1 MALQYKYD
9 IEIMIKG
16 GRKTMTELGKI
27 LKIIRIK
34 RGEILKTMSE
44 NLGVTAS
51 YLSAVENGK
60 RPMPSEWLEKLEKEY
75 SLDAETMVNLQ
86 NAADKLVKSIKLD
99 INKASNEKRDAAL
112 VFARSFDSMDEK
124 TANDI
129 KKMLLKGE

>member
-1 MALQYKYD
+1 
-9 IEIMIKG
+9 
-16 GRKTMTELGKI
+16 
-27 LKIIRIK
+27 
-34 RGEILKTMSE
+34 
-44 NLGVTAS
+44 
-51 YLSAVENGK
+51 
-60 RPMPSEWLEKLEKEY
+60 MPSEWLEKLEKEY